1 MQHLKFALVVGA
13 FILTAIPVYA
23 AEGAPGEN
31 AGAATAGHPITPQE
45 LQKACGPLI
54 SDARAQRIAY
64 FKEYIR
70 VNGSSK
76 ETKQLL
82 ARAKDKMLP
91 DANWYINWS
100 HLGPGFTG
108 MLDDNIWLNE
118 GRDPQPFRKVIERL
132 SGSSSAEQKIPQTL
146 AGICA
151 MRAHVAALEGA
162 DANHLSPANGN
173 QTSATRDTPV
183 KPVAAGP
190 SGSPTNATGPLDP
203 YAPAVRADFEYA
215 CAEEIK
221 LAEAKLPE
229 RAFWVRDSW
238 ADEFKRN
245 DQPGLYFEQIRRET
259 TSHLI
264 PYWYVR
270 ACAVVAH
277 VVQRRR
283 GVGSGKEALA
293 VWHELRAKFEQS
305 LATVQKKETTLDAG
319 LEEMNDAFG
328 GSRK

>member
-1 MQHLKFALVVGA
+1 MKDLSFAVVVGA
-13 FILTAIPVYA
+13 FILTAIPAYA

-82 ARAKDKMLP
+82 ARARDKTIP

-132 SGSSSAEQKIPQTL
+132 SGSWNAEQKNPQTL

-151 MRAHVAALEGA
+151 MRAHVAALEGP

-173 QTSATRDTPV
+173 QTSATPV
-183 KPVAAGP
+183 KPVAAAP
-190 SGSPTNATGPLDP
+190 AGSPPNATGPLDP

-221 LAEAKLPE
+221 LVETTFPE
-229 RAFWVRDSW
+229 RPLWVPNSW
-238 ADEFKRN
+238 ADEFKQN
-245 DQPGLYFEQIRRET
+245 NHSGTFFETIRRET
-259 TSHLI
+259 TPHLI
-264 PYWYVR
+264 PHWYLR
-270 ACAVVAH
+270 ACASVAH
-277 VVQRRR
+277 GVQRRL
-283 GVGSGKEALA
+283 GVGSGKKALA
-293 VWHELRAKFEQS
+293 DWREVRAKFEQS
-305 LATVQKKETTLDAG
+305 EAARDAG
-319 LEEMNDAFG
+319 LEEMNDAFR
-328 GSRK
+328 GSRI